1 MEASVWI
8 TILSQLMSSF
18 RTELINHGQSS
29 SVNTAMDVT
38 HQVTHQ
44 VQPHLFQRIL
54 RNMWG
59 HRARWTSQ
67 SIKKPIESLLI
78 VLRPFL
84 NTLMLAE
91 PITCCG
97 KLFHWS
103 TTRSEKKKRLKSNE
117 QRFFGTLAEWPRVL
131 LTGLS
136 VKYRQNGVND
146 SPLYMRKTSSKS
158 AWCRLSSSDHKPN
171 WARRVWYGRCFIPG
185 TIRVNLCCTRSNKAL
200 SLT

>member
-1 MEASVWI
+1 MY
-8 TILSQLMSSF
+8 
-18 RTELINHGQSS
+18 
-29 SVNTAMDVT
+29 TAYNYKMWQCTLWRLFCLVT
-38 HQVTHQ
+38 HQVPVTHQ
-44 VQPHLFQRIL
+44 VQPHLFQRRESSETCEAIGPDGPVSL
-54 RNMWG
+54 
-59 HRARWTSQ
+59 
-67 SIKKPIESLLI
+67 KKPIESLLI

-97 KLFHWS
+97 KLFQRS

-117 QRFFGTLAEWPRVL
+117 QRFFRTLAEWPLVL
-131 LTGLS
+131 ITGLS

-158 AWCRLSSSDHKPN
+158 KRCRLSSSDHKPS

-185 TIRVNLCCTRSNKAL
+185 TIRVNLCCTHSNKAL
-200 SLT
+200 PWWFWICD